1 MFVMAN
7 AGSQAPGNPNV
18 VVRTLH
24 HPHVHLGANA
34 ISVLMG
40 VGLGVWIYYAFW
52 MSDGVPVGMTVAWVI
67 VIYLVIEPITAALT
81 IIRKDGWFRAILDQL
96 IGVALIVEVA
106 LIFYDHVNLALTG
119 QRAEVASV
127 MALVT
132 VGAFVS
138 GILITLIV
146 NTRILGGVPITGGQ
160 N

>member
-1 MFVMAN
+1 MSN
-7 AGSQAPGNPNV
+7 TGQAAGNPSV

-34 ISVLMG
+34 VSVVMG
-40 VGLGVWIYYAFW
+40 IGLGVWIYYTFW
-52 MSDGVPVGMTVAWVI
+52 VSDGVPAGMTLSWVI

-81 IIRKDGWFRAILDQL
+81 IIKKDGWFRAVFDQL

-106 LIFYDHVNLALTG
+106 LVLYDHVHLGLTG

-146 NTRILGGVPITGGQ
+146 NTRILGGMPLTGGQ